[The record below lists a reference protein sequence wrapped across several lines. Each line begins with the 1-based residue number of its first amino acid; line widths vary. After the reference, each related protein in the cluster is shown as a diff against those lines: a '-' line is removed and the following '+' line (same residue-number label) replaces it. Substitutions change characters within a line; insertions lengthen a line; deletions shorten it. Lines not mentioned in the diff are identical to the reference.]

1 MLESNPEERNIR
13 LGVKQ
18 LTEDPWRS
26 FAKTYKPGSIVE
38 GTVSSVTDF
47 GVFVKV
53 PGNIEGLI
61 KKQDLVS
68 DRNESYDEALKKY
81 HPEMQIK
88 AVVIDLNP
96 DRQKLGLSIRDLVQ
110 KQEREEISRFIQED
124 EGEAGYTLGDL
135 LKAKDSEND

>member
-1 MLESNPEERNIR
+1 VLESNPEERNIR